1 MKNLMTSALA
11 LLVCVF
17 VFTSCEKDPEEVLT
31 GTLEGINISNATN
44 GIAELT
50 TENGLF
56 DQIFDKYT
64 SVKAANGK
72 VVHIVAQNG
81 VSDEQIM
88 RARQI
93 LSFFTEEV
101 DGVSNGA
108 KAAMLDAMA
117 DAKATLTIFNTEADA
132 TANFPKLENTGYA
145 FQDLYATEIFAEGS
159 DDYLNN
165 PSGTRDATLEEVLHL
180 VQQYGIANASP
191 DFMTEIETVAKA
203 AKAEGFWTSDQMAEW
218 EAEGS
223 LGLEYFATIVEVY
236 YGMWAHE
243 SDAFYGEYDFN
254 TRTALAA
261 GDPAGLALIEAF
273 LPEAL
278 TYESTLSEDFNGT
291 FSMAFEASESYTNK
305 SQYLTKLTLQ
315 GTNNVNIKG
324 NNLDNIIKGNDGENI
339 AIFRGSFTDYNISN
353 ENGVVVVA
361 DNVAGRDGT
370 DTMMGIEKLQF
381 GTQIID
387 LSGFTTSEAY

>member
-1 MKNLMTSALA
+1 MTSALA

-17 VFTSCEKDPEEVLT
+17 VLTSCEKDPVEVVT
-31 GTLEGINISNATN
+31 GTLEGMDISNATD
-44 GIAELT
+44 GITELT
-50 TENGLF
+50 TANGLF
-56 DQIFDKYT
+56 AQIFKNYT
-64 SVKAANGK
+64 NVKAPNGK
-72 VVHIVAQNG
+72 VVHIVAQSG
-81 VSDEQIM
+81 VSEEQIL
-88 RARQI
+88 RARQV
-93 LSFFTEEV
+93 LSFFTEDV

-117 DAKATLTIFNTEADA
+117 DAKATLTIFNTESEA
-132 TANFPKLENTGYA
+132 TAGLDRLAETGYA

-165 PSGTRDATLEEVLHL
+165 PSSRRDATLEEVLHL
-180 VQQYGIANASP
+180 VQQYGIATASP
-191 DFMTEIETVAKA
+191 DFMAEIETVAKA
-203 AKAEGFWTSDQMAEW
+203 AKTEGFWTSDQMAEW

-223 LGLEYFATIVEVY
+223 LGIEYFATIVEVY

-243 SDAFYGEYDFN
+243 NEAFYGEYDFN

-261 GDPAGLALIEAF
+261 GDPAGLALIESF
-273 LPEAL
+273 LPAAL
-278 TYESTLSEDFNGT
+278 TYESTLSKDFNGT
-291 FSMAFEASESYTNK
+291 FFMAFDASEAYTNK

-315 GTNNVNIKG
+315 GTNNVNVKG

-339 AIFRGSFTDYNISN
+339 AMFRGSFTDYNISN
-353 ENGVVVVA
+353 ESGIVVVA

-370 DTMMGIEKLQF
+370 DTLMGIEKLQF

-387 LSGFTTSEAY
+387 LSGFTTSEAF